1 MTATGEEPA
10 SSSVAD
16 PETHATTTRRR
27 PASVVAEVC
36 PYLRDASG
44 PWRSAHAAREHRC
57 AAVEPAAA
65 LAIAKQR
72 SLCLAAAHRTCATYL
87 AACPRT
93 AATGAPGA
101 GVEADAHGRADL
113 WPDTRS
119 APILLEPSRGLAP
132 LAGGTARTGGQA
144 LLVGLM
150 VLAFLVL
157 VVARTTAPPASG
169 SPSPGASTSGVAASP
184 SASTAATPAP
194 APPPPPTAT
203 PTASVGASPSASPSA
218 SASATTSPSPAPTAT
233 PAARR
238 YTVRSGDTLSG
249 IAATFGTTV
258 KAIKAANGLTSNVI
272 RPGQVLAIP

>member
-65 LAIAKQR
+65 LSIAKQR
-72 SLCLAAAHRTCATYL
+72 ALCLAAAHLTCATYL
-87 AACPRT
+87 AASPPT
-93 AATGAPGA
+93 AATGATGA
-101 GVEADAHGRADL
+101 GVEADGNGRADL

-119 APILLEPSRGLAP
+119 APILLEPSRGLVP

-169 SPSPGASTSGVAASP
+169 SPSPGASTSGRAP
-184 SASTAATPAP
+184 TPTP
-194 APPPPPTAT
+194 THTPPPKPDPPPRRDPVTCPDRDHDAHGLRGRIPVREPLGKRVRHDQPLT
-203 PTASVGASPSASPSA
+203 RPDRDACR
-218 SASATTSPSPAPTAT
+218 PALH
-233 PAARR
+233 RQ
-238 YTVRSGDTLSG
+238 VR
-249 IAATFGTTV
+249 
-258 KAIKAANGLTSNVI
+258 
-272 RPGQVLAIP
+272 